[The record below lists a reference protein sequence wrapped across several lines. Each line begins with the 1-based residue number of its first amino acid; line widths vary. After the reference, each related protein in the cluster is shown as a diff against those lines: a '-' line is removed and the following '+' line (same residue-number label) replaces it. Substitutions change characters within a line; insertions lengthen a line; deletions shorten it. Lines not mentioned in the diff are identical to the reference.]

1 MTEEQGTGDLS
12 LLQSLPRWLKEKGMQ
27 SIGVPAIAIIVSF
40 IVTGHGSVVWTFVF
54 VPLWKLLLTTVGTA
68 LGVGFGLGLAL
79 NVHEELL
86 AMRERQENAAASLSA
101 VDNNS
106 NTNTVAGSVRLKST
120 SSSGAMLSS
129 SWAGEETA
137 YASLMT
143 TAGYDAT
150 DHLLR
155 GQVIKGY
162 SKFFEKYY
170 PFTDDP
176 DWMKWRSVSLM
187 KEQWP
192 TLPETISV
200 ELGKFM
206 EYVMRDFIAS
216 WYYFLDPGVVYEDER
231 AKRARMKE
239 EAEQASGA
247 PSQLNGSLETRE
259 TSRHSSPFGSKS
271 LKAMIFSTAI
281 HRPAPMMSAMYQSIG
296 IVLGNLS
303 TRVEGVNLFSL
314 LLIKWTKV
322 LSQTF
327 KTYRHLRKAAID
339 KQRKPTLQRTRSSL
353 RGSQK
358 QDEKVEDQ
366 PQWGEISE
374 MAVAREFMLKGK
386 LHRAMTFGMDVPS
399 LLFADAKGE
408 ACGVGRDA
416 AIDELTDERRPIE
429 DKVLEQRLFGAKILY
444 ECEIDYNRVLSYR
457 LLRALLPRA
466 EFSSPV
472 VRTMMTEMVAGCVL
486 TPLMGCFCPEYLNGW
501 IVMGCADAPADEG
514 IETNQE
520 NRDDMQDDT
529 NSEALVANGDSQNRL
544 DWSER
549 GVTSL
554 PEDGD
559 EPIDLLSDLR
569 QNRMQKSVESGEEM
583 TLSQAALIAGASSFD
598 GTGRLTGVEM
608 TISQTRFSKPEEKGS
623 LFNDEDDDEGI
634 DDLDDVKRSGSLDL
648 LDYDA
653 DETHEANGPQQSVGT
668 GVVEQDSEGS
678 QLKVENSLPTGDFVL
693 PLLAMSMIDL
703 QRFMEFTE
711 ARESASQKHEQN
723 VKWDDPEMQQ
733 SISQLVLVIEAALLH
748 GRRSQKSMDEIQGRD
763 KLDENKDNIDDSD
776 KAIEVAI
783 AIESFSKVLIEIT
796 NDPDDFEEK
805 ILLEEE
811 EYMDESPEETPSPI
825 TTWQATPAD
834 LSTLRPLIAAWLHSG
849 KAHRVMSV
857 LINAQHSIL
866 KPFFHKHA
874 FLRTSENADGFVRQ
888 LRQLNGVHILV
899 DMTLALS
906 SPNMDVNEDGNTEVP
921 QIETRPSTH
930 TSLPTTESV
939 VRASIVAE
947 VADSSVSVRLG
958 ARFSLR
964 ADRNPESVQAT
975 PPAELQTQVPTLMT
989 LPQAYVS
996 STGLPRFLDFHRNEN
1011 FSSSLR
1017 ADRER
1022 RMQSWANATRNDSAG
1037 HQIICRLKGGSDAAI
1052 AAHRELHQVA
1062 RIFYAGT
1069 NLIAL
1074 RNGARR
1080 RDPDSTKSAEGS
1092 DDSSDVIPISLLT
1105 VEMACQRRRLE
1116 VPDDDSSFLLRAQ
1129 PRPLNAIGVHRDQR
1143 NHDMSFKC
1151 FAATFEEPAYR
1162 PGQSKYTGGRYIRKC
1177 MLRYF
1182 PNDRTAQVVLPV
1194 DSRQLDQR
1202 KKDGIVPASI
1212 DVGSISPVPFLSGD
1226 FLKERHLCQKWTP
1239 KGATP
1244 RSGSILASS
1253 VMETSDFNSVPRS
1266 GKAIDFVYRLS
1277 LFERPMV
1284 ELSGKRFTVHDSAST
1299 GPHKADGSSLEIS
1312 DASISTALL
1321 TIGADWQETAEDVSS
1336 GDEDVSPCRAI
1347 LRRSSVEMGID
1358 GYPIVWMKYTRKQG
1372 DSTVTEV
1379 KSYRASYVR
1388 AALMVTSARQDAQL
1402 QCLLRCVRAGSARS
1416 ATKQRTEAILQPT
1429 SKLLEYAN
1437 SSERE
1442 KQSVLLRDLKLG
1454 MNNIDKAQ
1462 LRRNGLLDPRY
1473 PTVIRHLMASC
1484 EGSGQVK
1491 DQHALSVPGMVPTI
1505 TVYKIKCVALIAL
1518 ADTEL
1523 NEEETEPFGSPS
1535 NASTAL
1541 FREEWVIF
1549 RPMKDIQIFH
1559 KHIKTQ
1565 IAPTEQSASAGARLV
1580 GAAAAA
1586 FAANSSHG
1594 SQRRR
1599 KTLLPSLNQA
1609 QKQLGVSK
1617 KAVQKRCEVLDDYLK
1632 QLLADDHPLNRCSEL
1647 LMFLGA
1653 FYPFPPD
1660 VKVGGGPV
1668 TNKTDP
1674 LGRMEMKRVAIE
1686 RAIDTSTSTLSEG
1699 NADARNAS
1707 TSSLL
1712 LAGDTASASMRADVI
1727 SEFSMAAA
1735 SPSSRSLGVDAS
1747 VRSPVSFRASASTD
1761 VSVRGSSNE
1770 AAEAAAA
1777 AEERKTRVKEIDMIP
1792 SIKAKIDEVPL
1803 AKVRAALFD
1812 LVRYQFDFDNANFF
1826 RNRMFSALKTMSFA
1840 VATPGEFRKM
1850 LYEAHIAH
1858 LNAESLAGWIKFIS
1872 DQLFPDGVFC
1882 EFSPPT
1888 PEEELQRLAQEAKQ
1902 SLPKAFPDQM
1912 RSVLGP
1918 EIVQGGLDMLHEML
1932 QNRVVLKSMAYMLFD
1947 LLWLEVFPELH
1958 DILTGPV
1965 ALETDY

>member
-1 MTEEQGTGDLS
+1 MTEEQGIDLPLGQS
-12 LLQSLPRWLKEKGMQ
+12 LLRWLKDKGMQ
-27 SIGVPAIAIIVSF
+27 SIGIPFIAIIFSF
-40 IVTGHGSVVWTFVF
+40 IVTGHGAVF
-54 VPLWKLLLTTVGTA
+54 FTHLLFPLWKLLLTTVGTT

-79 NVHEELL
+79 NVHEELQ
-86 AMRERQENAAASLSA
+86 AMRERQQNAEAASSG
-101 VDNNS
+101 VDGTS
-106 NTNTVAGSVRLKST
+106 SGIQRLKSG
-120 SSSGAMLSS
+120 SSSGATLPN
-129 SWAGEETA
+129 SWAGEESA

-155 GQVIKGY
+155 GQVVKGY
-162 SKFFEKYY
+162 SKFFDKYY

-192 TLPETISV
+192 TLPEAVSV

-216 WYYFLDPGVVYEDER
+216 WYYYIDPAVVYEDER
-231 AKRARMKE
+231 AKRKRMKQD
-239 EAEQASGA
+239 AEQSAGS
-247 PSQLNGSLETRE
+247 SLQQNGSLEAHVE
-259 TSRHSSPFGSKS
+259 SSSSPPYGSKS
-271 LKAMIFSTAI
+271 SKAMIFSTAR
-281 HRPAPMMSAMYQSIG
+281 HRPAPMMSAIYQSLG
-296 IVLGNLS
+296 IALGNLS
-303 TRVEGVNLFSL
+303 TRVEGVNLFSM

-327 KTYRHLRKAAID
+327 KTYRHLRKAAVA
-339 KQRKPTLQRTRSSL
+339 KQRKPTLTKSRSSL
-353 RGSQK
+353 RASQK
-358 QDEKVEDQ
+358 QEERIEDP

-399 LLFADAKGE
+399 LLFADAKGD
-408 ACGVGRDA
+408 ACGVGNGA
-416 AIDELTDERRPIE
+416 TIDDLTDGRRPIE
-429 DKVLEQRLFGAKILY
+429 DQVLEQRLFGAKILY
-444 ECEIDYNRVLSYR
+444 ECEMDYNRVLSFR
-457 LLRALLPRA
+457 LVRALLPRA
-466 EFSSPV
+466 EFSSPII
-472 VRTMMTEMVAGCVL
+472 RTMMTEMMAGCVL
-486 TPLMGCFCPEYLNGW
+486 TPLMSSFCPEYLNGW
-501 IVMGCADAPADEG
+501 IIMGCAETPADEG
-514 IETNQE
+514 ADTCRE
-520 NRDDMQDDT
+520 NGDGIQPT
-529 NSEALVANGDSQNRL
+529 ANAESLTANGDSDDAQ

-549 GVTSL
+549 GISSL
-554 PEDGD
+554 PEDVD
-559 EPIDLLSDLR
+559 EARDFLSDLR
-569 QNRMQKSVESGEEM
+569 HDKLQKSIESGEEM
-583 TLSQAALIAGASSFD
+583 TLSQAELIAGAPSTDSAD
-598 GTGRLTGVEM
+598 PVTGVEM
-608 TISQTRFSKPEEKGS
+608 TIGQALFFKPKEDGA
-623 LFNDEDDDEGI
+623 LFDDEGDVEVI
-634 DDLDDVKRSGSLDL
+634 DDLDESKRGDSMGL
-648 LDYDA
+648 LDYEA
-653 DETHEANGPQQSVGT
+653 DEGRNNFGTSSSAAGGRDGRGLPMEAEKP
-668 GVVEQDSEGS
+668 
-678 QLKVENSLPTGDFVL
+678 LPTGDFVL

-711 ARESASQKHEQN
+711 AREAELLKQDPN
-723 VKWDDPEMQQ
+723 IKWDDPQMQQ

-748 GRRSQKSMDEIQGRD
+748 GRRSEKLMDDSRSGE
-763 KLDENKDNIDDSD
+763 KLDDNTDDIDHSD

-783 AIESFSKVLIEIT
+783 MIESFSRVLMEIT
-796 NDPDDFEEK
+796 NDPDEFEDK

-811 EYMDESPEETPSPI
+811 EYMDESPEETSSPVEI
-825 TTWQATPAD
+825 WQATPAD

-874 FLRTSENADGFVRQ
+874 FLRTQENADGFVRQ
-888 LRQLNGVHILV
+888 LRQLNGVNILV

-906 SPNMDVNEDGNTEVP
+906 SPNMDVNEDGNIAVP
-921 QIETRPSTH
+921 QHEIRPSTH
-930 TSLPTTESV
+930 PATASSTSV
-939 VRASIVAE
+939 VRASVVAE
-947 VADSSVSVRLG
+947 VTDSTVSVRLG

-964 ADRNPESVQAT
+964 ADRNSENVPGTA
-975 PPAELQTQVPTLMT
+975 PADHQSQIPALMT

-996 STGLPRFLDFHRNEN
+996 STGLPRFLDFRRNEN

-1022 RMQSWANATRNDSAG
+1022 RMQSWASATTNDSAG

-1080 RDPDSTKSAEGS
+1080 KDIDSTKSVEGS
-1092 DDSSDVIPISLLT
+1092 DDSSEVIPISLLT

-1162 PGQSKYTGGRYIRKC
+1162 PGQTKYTGGRYVRKC

-1182 PNDRTAQVVLPV
+1182 PNDRTAQVVLPG
-1194 DSRQLDQR
+1194 DTRLLDQR
-1202 KKDGIVPASI
+1202 RKDGIVPASI
-1212 DVGSISPVPFLSGD
+1212 DVGSMSSVPFLSGE

-1284 ELSGKRFTVHDSAST
+1284 ELSGKRFTIHDSAST
-1299 GPHKADGSSLEIS
+1299 GPHRADASSLEIS
-1312 DASISTALL
+1312 DASISIALL
-1321 TIGADWQETAEDVSS
+1321 SIGADWQEIN
-1336 GDEDVSPCRAI
+1336 DETSAGGENEGANKP
-1347 LRRSSVEMGID
+1347 RRTLARTSSVEMGID

-1416 ATKQRTEAILQPT
+1416 ATKQRTEAFLQPT

-1437 SSERE
+1437 SPERE

-1473 PTVIRHLMASC
+1473 PTVIRHLFATC

-1491 DQHALSVPGMVPTI
+1491 DQHALAVPGMVPTI
-1505 TVYKIKCVALIAL
+1505 TVYKIKCIALVAL

-1523 NEEETEPFGSPS
+1523 SDEETEPFGSPPDS
-1535 NASTAL
+1535 STAL

-1549 RPMKDIQIFH
+1549 RPMKDIQVFH
-1559 KHIKTQ
+1559 KHMKTQ

-1586 FAANSSHG
+1586 FAASSTHG
-1594 SQRRR
+1594 GHRRR

-1617 KAVQKRCEVLDDYLK
+1617 KAIQKRCEVLDDYLK
-1632 QLLADDHPLNRCSEL
+1632 QLLAEDHPLNRCSEL

-1660 VKVGGGPV
+1660 VKLDGEPV

-1674 LGRMEMKRVAIE
+1674 LGRMEMKRVAIHG
-1686 RAIDTSTSTLSEG
+1686 AVTTSTSTLSAEH
-1699 NADARNAS
+1699 ADAGAVS
-1707 TSSLL
+1707 AGTILQAKDDA
-1712 LAGDTASASMRADVI
+1712 LAATQSDPMNDL
-1727 SEFSMAAA
+1727 SMAAA
-1735 SPSSRSLGVDAS
+1735 SPSSRSLGTDTS
-1747 VRSPVSFRASASTD
+1747 MRTSVSFRGVAPAGG
-1761 VSVRGSSNE
+1761 SVETTES
-1770 AAEAAAA
+1770 AAA

-1850 LYEAHIAH
+1850 LYEAHMAH
-1858 LNAESLAGWIKFIS
+1858 INAEALAGWVKFIT
-1872 DQLFPDGVFC
+1872 DLIFPDGVFC
-1882 EFSPPT
+1882 EFSAPT
-1888 PEEELQRLAQEAKQ
+1888 SEEELQRLAREAKQ
-1902 SLPKAFPDQM
+1902 LLPKAFPDQL
-1912 RSVLGP
+1912 RAVLGP

-1932 QNRVVLKSMAYMLFD
+1932 QNRLILKSMAYMLFD
-1947 LLWLEVFPELH
+1947 LLWLEIFPELH
-1958 DILTGPV
+1958 DILTGSV

>member
-1 MTEEQGTGDLS
+1 MTEEQGIDLP

-27 SIGVPAIAIIVSF
+27 SIGVPFLAIIFSF
-40 IVTGHGSVVWTFVF
+40 IVTGHGAVVWTYLLF
-54 VPLWKLLLTTVGTA
+54 PLWKLLLTTVGTT

-86 AMRERQENAAASLSA
+86 AMRERQQNAEAALSA
-101 VDNNS
+101 VDGTS
-106 NTNTVAGSVRLKST
+106 SGIQRLKSGG
-120 SSSGAMLSS
+120 SSGATLPN
-129 SWAGEETA
+129 SWAGEESA

-155 GQVIKGY
+155 GQVVKGY
-162 SKFFEKYY
+162 SKFFDKYY

-192 TLPETISV
+192 TLPESISV

-216 WYYFLDPGVVYEDER
+216 WYYYIDPAVVYEDER
-231 AKRARMKE
+231 AKRKRMKE
-239 EAEQASGA
+239 GADQAVGA
-247 PSQLNGSLETRE
+247 SSQQDGSTESHGE
-259 TSRHSSPFGSKS
+259 SSPSPRSGSKMS
-271 LKAMIFSTAI
+271 KAMIFSTAR
-281 HRPAPMMSAMYQSIG
+281 HRPAPMMSAMYQSLG
-296 IVLGNLS
+296 IALGNLS
-303 TRVEGVNLFSL
+303 TRVEGVNLFSM

-327 KTYRHLRKAAID
+327 KTYRHLRKAAVA
-339 KQRKPTLQRTRSSL
+339 KQQKPSLKKSRSSL

-358 QDEKVEDQ
+358 MDEKVEDK

-408 ACGVGRDA
+408 ACGVGSGVI
-416 AIDELTDERRPIE
+416 IDDLTDEKRPIE
-429 DKVLEQRLFGAKILY
+429 DQVLEQRLFGAKILY
-444 ECEIDYNRVLSYR
+444 ECEMDYNRVLSYR
-457 LLRALLPRA
+457 LVRALLPRA
-466 EFSSPV
+466 EFSSPII
-472 VRTMMTEMVAGCVL
+472 RTMMTEMMAGCVL
-486 TPLMGCFCPEYLNGW
+486 TPLMSSFCPEYLNGW
-501 IVMGCADAPADEG
+501 IIMGCAEAPADES
-514 IETNQE
+514 T
-520 NRDDMQDDT
+520 DT
-529 NSEALVANGDSQNRL
+529 NKENHDGIQSSEEAQTANGDSDSTQ

-549 GVTSL
+549 GISSL
-554 PEDGD
+554 PEDVD
-559 EPIDLLSDLR
+559 EARDLLSDLR
-569 QNRMQKSVESGEEM
+569 NDKLQKSIESGEEM
-583 TLSQAALIAGASSFD
+583 TLSQAELIAGTPSTDSSD
-598 GTGRLTGVEM
+598 PVTGVEM
-608 TISQTRFSKPEEKGS
+608 TISQTLLFKPREEGA
-623 LFNDEDDDEGI
+623 LFDDEGDDEI
-634 DDLDDVKRSGSLDL
+634 MNDLDESKRGESMDL
-648 LDYDA
+648 LDYEA
-653 DETHEANGPQQSVGT
+653 DDGRYDSGTASPQPAGHQGINERDGRESPLEA
-668 GVVEQDSEGS
+668 EQP
-678 QLKVENSLPTGDFVL
+678 LPTGDFVL

-711 ARESASQKHEQN
+711 AREAASKKQDPN
-723 VKWDDPEMQQ
+723 IKWDDPEMQQ

-748 GRRSQKSMDEIQGRD
+748 GRRSEKLMDDGRSREKRD
-763 KLDENKDNIDDSD
+763 DNTDDIDHSD

-783 AIESFSKVLIEIT
+783 TIESFSKVLMEIT
-796 NDPDDFEEK
+796 NDPDEFEDK

-811 EYMDESPEETPSPI
+811 EYMDESPEETSSPI
-825 TTWQATPAD
+825 NIWQASPAD

-874 FLRTSENADGFVRQ
+874 FLRTQENADGFVRQ
-888 LRQLNGVHILV
+888 LRQLNGVNILV

-906 SPNMDVNEDGNTEVP
+906 SPNMDVNEDGNTAVP
-921 QIETRPSTH
+921 QLETRPSAH
-930 TSLPTTESV
+930 SAIESTTSV
-939 VRASIVAE
+939 VSAAIVAE
-947 VADSSVSVRLG
+947 LTDSSVSVRLG

-964 ADRNPESVQAT
+964 ADRSAETVQANA
-975 PPAELQTQVPTLMT
+975 PAEPQPQIPALMT

-1022 RMQSWANATRNDSAG
+1022 RMQSWANATTNDAAG

-1080 RDPDSTKSAEGS
+1080 KDPDSTKSVEGS

-1162 PGQSKYTGGRYIRKC
+1162 PGQTKYTGGRYVRKC

-1182 PNDRTAQVVLPV
+1182 PNDRTAQVVLPG
-1194 DSRQLDQR
+1194 DSRLLDQR
-1202 KKDGIVPASI
+1202 RKDGIVPTSI
-1212 DVGSISPVPFLSGD
+1212 DVGSTSAVPFLSGD

-1284 ELSGKRFTVHDSAST
+1284 ELSGKRFTIHDSSST
-1299 GPHKADGSSLEIS
+1299 GPHRADASSLEIS
-1312 DASISTALL
+1312 DASISIALL
-1321 TIGADWQETAEDVSS
+1321 SIGADWQESNEEASAVGANEEVDK
-1336 GDEDVSPCRAI
+1336 P
-1347 LRRSSVEMGID
+1347 RRTLARTSSVEMGID

-1416 ATKQRTEAILQPT
+1416 ATKQRTEAFLQPT

-1437 SSERE
+1437 SPERE

-1473 PTVIRHLMASC
+1473 PTVIRHLSATC

-1491 DQHALSVPGMVPTI
+1491 DQHALAVPGMVPTI
-1505 TVYKIKCVALIAL
+1505 TVYKIKCVALVSL

-1523 NEEETEPFGSPS
+1523 SDDETEPFGSPPNS
-1535 NASTAL
+1535 SAML

-1559 KHIKTQ
+1559 KHMKTQ

-1586 FAANSSHG
+1586 FAASSTHG
-1594 SQRRR
+1594 SNRRR

-1617 KAVQKRCEVLDDYLK
+1617 KAIQKRCEVLDDYLK

-1660 VKVGGGPV
+1660 VKLDGEPV

-1674 LGRMEMKRVAIE
+1674 LGRMEMKRVMIHDVE
-1686 RAIDTSTSTLSEG
+1686 SPRTTTLSQEYAEDRAVSTRTILQADD
-1699 NADARNAS
+1699 NA
-1707 TSSLL
+1707 
-1712 LAGDTASASMRADVI
+1712 LATTQSDSMNDLSI
-1727 SEFSMAAA
+1727 AAA

-1747 VRSPVSFRASASTD
+1747 MRSSVSFRGVAPAE
-1761 VSVRGSSNE
+1761 VSVRGG
-1770 AAEAAAA
+1770 AAETTESAAAA
-1777 AEERKTRVKEIDMIP
+1777 DERKTRVKEIDMIP

-1850 LYEAHIAH
+1850 LYEAHMTH
-1858 LNAESLAGWIKFIS
+1858 VNAEALAGWIKFIT
-1872 DQLFPDGVFC
+1872 DMIFPDGVFC

-1888 PEEELQRLAQEAKQ
+1888 PEEELQRLAREAKQ
-1902 SLPKAFPDQM
+1902 LLPKAFPDQL

-1932 QNRVVLKSMAYMLFD
+1932 QNRLVLKSMAYMLFD

-1958 DILTGPV
+1958 DILTGSV